1 MAMKNANNALFWQI
15 DHQIKKSESQEG
27 LVILP
32 SRQAY
37 KELDWTRNL
46 FVDKPK
52 EGYFVWLKKQID
64 FPLTT
69 CITIASPKTTQN
81 LTNLLVIEKNIKA
94 EANVVCN
101 AAEKSLCA
109 THRAQGRLIL
119 KKGAS
124 LVYNHFHQWGEE
136 DFVNPDYEF
145 ILKENSRLAYNY
157 RSIASPKDLRLK
169 TTIVSQKNSSCN
181 INFVARGLGSKIAIE
196 DTVFLRGVGARGI
209 VKLRLVGGKDS
220 QIKAVSKIVAEKESL
235 GHLDCQG
242 LLINEKAEI
251 SLTPQLIVQNKKAQ
265 ITHEASVGRIAEES
279 LNYLRSRGLTEDE
292 AIDLIAAGFLGE
304 EEPLVIGGRIIS
316 SKLYM

>member
-1 MAMKNANNALFWQI
+1 MKNVNNALFWQI
-15 DHQIKKSESQEG
+15 DHQVKRSESQEG
-27 LVILP
+27 LIILP

-37 KELDWTRNL
+37 EELDWTRKL
-46 FVDKPK
+46 FINKPQ
-52 EGYFVWLKKQID
+52 EGYFVWLKKQIN

-69 CITIASPKTTQN
+69 CVTIASPKTTQN

-94 EANVVCN
+94 EVNVVCN
-101 AAEKSLCA
+101 AAKKSLCA
-109 THRAQGRLIL
+109 THKAQGRLIL

-145 ILKENSRLAYNY
+145 ILEENSRLNYNY
-157 RSIASPKDLRLK
+157 RNIASLKDLRLK
-169 TTIVSQKNSSCN
+169 TTVIGQRNSSCN
-181 INFVARGLGSKIAIE
+181 INFVARGLNSKLSIE

-220 QIKAVSKIVAEKESL
+220 QIKAVSKVVAEKESL

-242 LLINEKAEI
+242 LLISEKAEI
-251 SLTPQLIVQNKKAQ
+251 SLIPQIVVQNKKAQ

-292 AIDLIAAGFLGE
+292 AIDLIVAGFLGE
-304 EEPLVIGGRIIS
+304 KE
-316 SKLYM
+316 

>member
-1 MAMKNANNALFWQI
+1 MKNASNALFWQI
-15 DHQIKKSESQEG
+15 DHQVKKSESQEG

-37 KELDWTRNL
+37 EKLDWTRKY
-46 FVDKPK
+46 FGQRPK
-52 EGYFVWLKKQID
+52 EGYFVWLKKQIN

-69 CITIASPKTTQN
+69 CITIASPKTAQD

-94 EANVVCN
+94 EANVVCS
-101 AAEKSLCA
+101 AAKENLCA

-124 LVYNHFHQWGEE
+124 LVYNHLHQWGKE

-145 ILKENSRLAYNY
+145 ILEENSRLNYNY
-157 RSIASPKDLRLK
+157 RNIASPKDLRLK
-169 TTIVSQKNSSCN
+169 TTVIGQKNSSCN
-181 INFVARGLGSKIAIE
+181 INLVARGLGSKIAIE
-196 DTVFLRGVGARGI
+196 DTVFLKGVGARGI

-242 LLINEKAEI
+242 LLISEKAEI
-251 SLTPQLIVQNKKAQ
+251 SLTPQLIVQDKKAQ

-292 AIDLIAAGFLGE
+292 AIDLIVAGFLGSFI
-304 EEPLVIGGRIIS
+304 LS
-316 SKLYM
+316 S

>member
-1 MAMKNANNALFWQI
+1 MKNVKNALFWQI

-37 KELDWTRNL
+37 KKFSWTKNL

-81 LTNLLVIEKNIKA
+81 LTNLLVIEENIKA

-101 AAEKSLCA
+101 AAGKSLCA

-124 LVYNHFHQWGEE
+124 LAYNHFHQWGGE
-136 DFVNPDYEF
+136 DSVNTDYEF
-145 ILKENSRLAYNY
+145 ILEEGSRLVYNY
-157 RSIASPKDLRLK
+157 RNIAPLKDLHLK
-169 TTIVSQKNSSCN
+169 TTVISQKDSSCN
-181 INFVARGLGSKIAIE
+181 VNLVARGLGSKIAIE
-196 DTVFLRGVGARGI
+196 DTVFLRGVGSRGV

-235 GHLDCQG
+235 GHVDCQG
-242 LLINEKAEI
+242 LLISEQAEI
-251 SLTPQLIVQNKKAQ
+251 SLTPQLIVKNKKAQ
-265 ITHEASVGRIAEES
+265 ITHEASVGRIAEEN
-279 LNYLRSRGLTEDE
+279 LNYLRTRGLTEDE
-292 AIDLIAAGFLGE
+292 AIDLIVTGFLGKK
-304 EEPLVIGGRIIS
+304 EPTIVD
-316 SKLYM
+316 K